1 MENSKAERIR
11 KIERETHL
19 QESVCTPREIDVPLL
34 VRAGSSDLAN
44 WRQLVEALGKASS
57 GGHAVNDGRA
67 ERRG

>member
-1 MENSKAERIR
+1 MENGKAERIR
-11 KIERETHL
+11 EIERMTL
-19 QESVCTPREIDVPLL
+19 PQRPVSTPCEIGVPLL

-44 WRQLVEALGKASS
+44 WRQLVEALGKVSS